1 MNTAIAQTSL
11 YYTEGRSD
19 KEYHAEIIK
28 VAGGNVV
35 NFRYGRRGGAL
46 TSGTKTATPVDF
58 TQAKK
63 IFDKLIH
70 EKTAKGYTPALS
82 GSAYQGTVQNS
93 CKSDFTPQLLNAVTE
108 AAAMQLLL
116 DDHWAAQQKMDGE
129 RRAAHADGHEV
140 LGMNRKGLVVP
151 LPQAIADELHS
162 IALSTGSIRV
172 DGEIIGDDL
181 YVFDMHIHQGI
192 HLHTQPWIARMR
204 LAWVALLECKH
215 LKALPYATT
224 SADKSTLF
232 NQVQLMQGEGVVFK
246 RMNSV
251 VMPDRPNSGGDWLK
265 FKFTESA
272 SCVVLAINSGKRS
285 VQLGLL
291 DTAKVASLSDAPTF
305 THVGNVTIPPNY
317 IAPVAGDIV
326 EVEYLYAYRGGSL
339 YQPVYRGI
347 RADLDCSACT
357 TQQLKYK
364 PAVQAD
370 VTV

>member
-11 YYTEGRSD
+11 YFTEGRSD
-19 KEYHAEIIK
+19 KEYHAEIIE
-28 VAGGNVV
+28 VSGGNVV

-46 TSGTKTATPVDF
+46 TSGTKTTTPVDF

-82 GSAYQGTVQNS
+82 GSAFQNTAHTS
-93 CKSDFTPQLLNAVTE
+93 RKSDFIPQLPNAVSE
-108 AAAMQLLL
+108 PAAMQLLL

-151 LPQAIADELHS
+151 LPQAIADELQT
-162 IALSTGSIRV
+162 IALTTGAIRV

-204 LAWVALLECKH
+204 LAWVALLACKH

-232 NQVQLMQGEGVVFK
+232 NQVQLMHGEGVVFK
-246 RMNSV
+246 RMDSV
-251 VMPDRPNSGGDWLK
+251 VMTGRPNSGSDWLK

-272 SCVVLAINSGKRS
+272 SCVVLAINTGKRS
-285 VQLGLL
+285 VKLGLI
-291 DTAKVASLSDAPTF
+291 DAAHPSTLIP
-305 THVGNVTIPPNY
+305 VGNVTIPPNY
-317 IAPVAGDIV
+317 DIPPSGQIV
-326 EVEYLYAYRGGSL
+326 EVQYLYAYQGGSL
-339 YQPVYRGI
+339 YQPVYRGARTDI
-347 RADLDCSACT
+347 DRSACT
-357 TQQLKYK
+357 LQQLKYK
-364 PAVQAD
+364 PQGHDEEDA
-370 VTV
+370 